1 MVAGP
6 TSKILNIEVGKSST
20 LYAFGQVIFVKV
32 QLYLCL
38 YHISV
43 IHTSTLEDVVLKIKK

>member
-20 LYAFGQVIFVKV
+20 VYAFGQVIFVKV

-38 YHISV
+38 DHISV